1 MKRVVETGLAESSAP
16 FSWATVGNGILFTA
30 LVPFDAGGTLV
41 PGDVQVQTAQ
51 CLRNLVRTVGAAGG
65 SMADVTQVVVFLTDL
80 GDFAAMNEA
89 YRQHFAHP
97 YPNRATVM
105 VAGLAVPGMRVEML
119 AYAAV
124 GGRKPATRSARPAKR
139 AGRSSASRRRRA
151 GRRASR

>member
-30 LVPFDAGGTLV
+30 LVPFDDSGTLV

-51 CLRNLVRTVGAAGG
+51 CLRNLARTVGAAGG

-80 GDFAAMNEA
+80 GDFAAMNDA
-89 YRQHFAHP
+89 YRKAFTRP

-105 VAGLAVPGMRVEML
+105 VAGLAVSGMRVEML
-119 AYAAV
+119 AYGAI
-124 GGRKPATRSARPAKR
+124 GRWKPATRSARPARR
-139 AGRSSASRRRRA
+139 AGGSSASRPRKVQ
-151 GRRASR
+151 RASR